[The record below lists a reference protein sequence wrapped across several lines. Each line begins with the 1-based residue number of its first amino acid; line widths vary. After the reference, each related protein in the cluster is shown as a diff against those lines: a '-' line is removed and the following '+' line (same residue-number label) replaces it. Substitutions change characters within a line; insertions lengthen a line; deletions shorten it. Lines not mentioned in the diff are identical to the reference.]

1 MADPK
6 VINYAGEQKIYNKEK
21 VDELLD
27 TKQDTL
33 VPDIVVQDSVNV
45 VTNSAVKAY
54 VDAETQ
60 RAETAEGDLN
70 DLNTTD
76 KSNLVA
82 AINEVKDS
90 AYTVDEHVTAGSTN
104 PVQNTGVK
112 EYVDAQDEATLQS
125 AKDYTDDKIGELEPG
140 DGSTVVELTGHL
152 GDLNNAAE
160 SLVTAINN
168 IDGRVEQ
175 NSLGIGALETSL
187 NQESTARIAGD
198 QALDTKITQVEQAK
212 QDKLTFDDTPTHSSN
227 NPVTSTGI
235 KDYVDEITGQLGDL
249 NNAAES
255 LVTAINQ
262 LDDRVGQ
269 NATSINDLNNNLAA
283 ELQARIDGDQALDT
297 KITQV
302 EQTKQNKLTFDD
314 TPTHSSNNPVT
325 STGIKDYVDE
335 ITGQLNDLNTPAESL
350 VTAINQLEGK
360 FKDPDDAMSDTSENA
375 VQNKVIKE
383 YIDDKDTTPA
393 EGSQKAVTSDG
404 IYKAIK
410 RSYVKVGDI
419 MDWPQ
424 FKTETRTMVSDSPFE
439 FTFNGLMHNVTVEP
453 KDVEFEIAD
462 NVPEGWKAMDGTAV
476 IDAADNQELA
486 DFFGGRNTTTDGK
499 IWIPYLPRKIIK
511 VAY

>member
-60 RAETAEGDLN
+60 RAESAEGDLN

-82 AINEVKDS
+82 AINEVKNS

-112 EYVDAQDEATLQS
+112 EYVDAQDGATLQS
-125 AKDYTDDKIGELEPG
+125 AKDYADDKIGELEPG

-152 GDLNNAAE
+152 GGLNNAAE

-187 NQESTARIAGD
+187 NQESAARIAGD

-212 QDKLTFDDTPTHSSN
+212 QDKLTFDDTPTHSSS

-235 KDYVDEITGQLGDL
+235 KDYI
-249 NNAAES
+249 
-255 LVTAINQ
+255 
-262 LDDRVGQ
+262 
-269 NATSINDLNNNLAA
+269 
-283 ELQARIDGDQALDT
+283 
-297 KITQV
+297 
-302 EQTKQNKLTFDD
+302 
-314 TPTHSSNNPVT
+314 
-325 STGIKDYVDE
+325 DE

-360 FKDPDDAMSDTSENA
+360 YKEPDNAMSDTSENA

-383 YIDDKDTTPA
+383 YIDDRDTTPT

-410 RSYVKVGDI
+410 KSYVKIGDI

-424 FKTETRTMVSDSPFE
+424 FKTETRTMISDNPFE
-439 FTFNGLMHNVTVEP
+439 FTFNGLVHNVAVEP
-453 KDVEFEIAD
+453 KDVELEIAD
-462 NVPEGWKAMDGTAV
+462 NVPEGWRAMDGSV
-476 IDAADNQELA
+476 ELDAATNKELA

>member
-33 VPDIVVQDSVNV
+33 VPDVVVQDSVNV

-60 RAETAEGDLN
+60 RAESAEGDLD

-125 AKDYTDDKIGELEPG
+125 AKGYTDDKIGELEPG

-152 GDLNNAAE
+152 DNLKNAAE

-175 NSLGIGALETSL
+175 SSLGIGALETSL
-187 NQESTARIAGD
+187 NQESAARIAGD

-249 NNAAES
+249 N
-255 LVTAINQ
+255 
-262 LDDRVGQ
+262 
-269 NATSINDLNNNLAA
+269 
-283 ELQARIDGDQALDT
+283 
-297 KITQV
+297 
-302 EQTKQNKLTFDD
+302 
-314 TPTHSSNNPVT
+314 
-325 STGIKDYVDE
+325 
-335 ITGQLNDLNTPAESL
+335 TPAESL

-360 FKDPDDAMSDTSENA
+360 YKDPDDAMSDISENA
-375 VQNKVIKE
+375 VQNKVIKA
-383 YIDDKDTTPA
+383 YVDDRDITPT
-393 EGSQKAVTSDG
+393 ENSEKAVTSDG
-404 IYKAIK
+404 IYKAIRK
-410 RSYVKVGDI
+410 AGVKIGDI

-424 FKTETRTMVSDSPFE
+424 FKTETRTMTSDNPFE
-439 FTFNGLMHNVTVEP
+439 FTFNGLVHNVAVEP
-453 KDVEFEIAD
+453 KDVELEIAD
-462 NVPEGWKAMDGTAV
+462 NVPEGWRAMDGSV
-476 IDAADNQELA
+476 ELDAATNQELA

>member
-6 VINYAGEQKIYNKEK
+6 VINYAGGQKIYNKEK

-60 RAETAEGDLN
+60 RAKSAEGGLADLK
-70 DLNTTD
+70 TTD

-112 EYVDAQDEATLQS
+112 EYVDAQDGATLQS

-152 GDLNNAAE
+152 GGLKNAAE

-168 IDGRVEQ
+168 TDGRVEQ

-187 NQESTARIAGD
+187 NQESAARIAGD

-249 NNAAES
+249 N
-255 LVTAINQ
+255 
-262 LDDRVGQ
+262 
-269 NATSINDLNNNLAA
+269 
-283 ELQARIDGDQALDT
+283 
-297 KITQV
+297 
-302 EQTKQNKLTFDD
+302 
-314 TPTHSSNNPVT
+314 
-325 STGIKDYVDE
+325 
-335 ITGQLNDLNTPAESL
+335 TPAESL

-360 FKDPDDAMSDTSENA
+360 YKEPDTAMSDTSENA

-383 YIDDKDTTPA
+383 YIDDRDTTPT
-393 EGSQKAVTSDG
+393 ENSEKAVTSDG
-404 IYKAIK
+404 VYKAIRK
-410 RSYVKVGDI
+410 AGVKIGEI
-419 MDWPQ
+419 IDWPQ
-424 FKTETRTMVSDSPFE
+424 FQIETRTMISDNPFE
-439 FTFNGLMHNVTVEP
+439 FTFNGLVHNVAVEP
-453 KDVEFEIAD
+453 KDVELEIAD
-462 NVPEGWKAMDGTAV
+462 NVPEGWKAMDGSV
-476 IDAADNQELA
+476 ELDAATNQELA

-499 IWIPYLPRKIIK
+499 IWIPYLPHKIIK

>member
-27 TKQDTL
+27 LKQDTL
-33 VPDIVVQDSVNV
+33 VPDIAVQDSVNV
-45 VTNSAVKAY
+45 VTNAAVKAY
-54 VDAETQ
+54 VDTETQ
-60 RAETAEGDLN
+60 RAKSAEGDLA
-70 DLNTTD
+70 DLKTTD

-112 EYVDAQDEATLQS
+112 EYVDAQDGATLQS
-125 AKDYTDDKIGELEPG
+125 AKDYTDNKIGELEPG
-140 DGSTVVELTGHL
+140 DGTAVVELTGHL
-152 GDLNNAAE
+152 GDLKNAAE

-175 NSLGIGALETSL
+175 NLLGTEALETSL
-187 NQESTARIAGD
+187 NQESAARIAGD

-249 NNAAES
+249 N
-255 LVTAINQ
+255 
-262 LDDRVGQ
+262 
-269 NATSINDLNNNLAA
+269 
-283 ELQARIDGDQALDT
+283 
-297 KITQV
+297 
-302 EQTKQNKLTFDD
+302 
-314 TPTHSSNNPVT
+314 
-325 STGIKDYVDE
+325 
-335 ITGQLNDLNTPAESL
+335 TPAESL

-360 FKDPDDAMSDTSENA
+360 YKEPDTTMSDTSENT
-375 VQNKVIKE
+375 VQNKVIKD
-383 YIDDKDTTPA
+383 YIDDRDTTPT

-404 IYKAIK
+404 VYKAIK
-410 RSYVKVGDI
+410 KSYVKIGDI
-419 MDWPQ
+419 MDWTQ
-424 FKTETRTMVSDSPFE
+424 FKTETRTMISDNPFE
-439 FTFNGLMHNVTVEP
+439 FTFNGLVHNVAVEP
-453 KDVEFEIAD
+453 KDVELEIAD
-462 NVPEGWKAMDGTAV
+462 NVPEGWRAMDGSV
-476 IDAADNQELA
+476 ELDAATNQELA
-486 DFFGGRNTTTDGK
+486 NFFGGRNTTTDGK

>member
-21 VDELLD
+21 VDELLNL
-27 TKQDTL
+27 KQDTL
-33 VPDIVVQDSVNV
+33 VPDITVQDSVNV
-45 VTNSAVKAY
+45 VTNAAVKAY
-54 VDAETQ
+54 VDTETQ
-60 RAETAEGDLN
+60 RAEATEGKLADLK
-70 DLNTTD
+70 TTD

-112 EYVDAQDEATLQS
+112 EYVDAQDAATLQA

-140 DGSTVVELTGHL
+140 DGTTVVELTGHL
-152 GDLNNAAE
+152 GALNNAAE

-175 NSLGIGALETSL
+175 NSLGIGALEASL
-187 NQESTARIAGD
+187 NQESAARIAGD

-249 NNAAES
+249 N
-255 LVTAINQ
+255 
-262 LDDRVGQ
+262 
-269 NATSINDLNNNLAA
+269 
-283 ELQARIDGDQALDT
+283 
-297 KITQV
+297 
-302 EQTKQNKLTFDD
+302 
-314 TPTHSSNNPVT
+314 
-325 STGIKDYVDE
+325 
-335 ITGQLNDLNTPAESL
+335 TPAESL
-350 VTAINQLEGK
+350 VTAVNQLEGK
-360 FKDPDDAMSDTSENA
+360 YKEPDTTMSDTSENA
-375 VQNKVIKE
+375 VQNKVIKA
-383 YIDDKDTTPA
+383 YVDDKDTTPT
-393 EGSQKAVTSDG
+393 EGSEKAVTSDG

-410 RSYVKVGDI
+410 KSYVKIGDI

-424 FKTETRTMVSDSPFE
+424 FKTETRTMSSDNPFE
-439 FTFNGLMHNVTVEP
+439 FTFNGLVHRVAVEP

-462 NVPEGWKAMDGTAV
+462 NVPEGWRAMDGSV
-476 IDAADNQELA
+476 ELDAATNKELA
-486 DFFGGRNTTTDGK
+486 DFFGGRNTTEDGK
-499 IWIPYLPRKIIK
+499 IWIPYLPHKIIK

>member
-6 VINYAGEQKIYNKEK
+6 VINSAGEQKIYNKEK

-54 VDAETQ
+54 VDTETQ
-60 RAETAEGDLN
+60 RAKSVEGDLA
-70 DLNTTD
+70 DLKTTD

-112 EYVDAQDEATLQS
+112 EYVDVQDGATLQS

-140 DGSTVVELTGHL
+140 DGTTVVELTGHL
-152 GDLNNAAE
+152 GDLKNAAE

-168 IDGRVEQ
+168 IDDHVEQ
-175 NSLGIGALETSL
+175 NSLGIGALEASL
-187 NQESTARIAGD
+187 NQESAARIAGD
-198 QALDTKITQVEQAK
+198 QALDTKITQVEQTK

-249 NNAAES
+249 N
-255 LVTAINQ
+255 
-262 LDDRVGQ
+262 
-269 NATSINDLNNNLAA
+269 
-283 ELQARIDGDQALDT
+283 
-297 KITQV
+297 
-302 EQTKQNKLTFDD
+302 
-314 TPTHSSNNPVT
+314 
-325 STGIKDYVDE
+325 
-335 ITGQLNDLNTPAESL
+335 TPAESL
-350 VTAINQLEGK
+350 VTAINQLDGK
-360 FKDPDDAMSDTSENA
+360 FKDPDDAMSDISENA

-383 YIDDKDTTPA
+383 YIDDRDATPT
-393 EGSQKAVTSDG
+393 ENSEKAVTSDG
-404 IYKAIK
+404 IYKAIRK
-410 RSYVKVGDI
+410 AGVKIGDI
-419 MDWPQ
+419 IDWPQ
-424 FKTETRTMVSDSPFE
+424 FKTETRTMTSDNPFE
-439 FTFNGLMHNVTVEP
+439 FTFNGLVHNVAVEP
-453 KDVEFEIAD
+453 KDVELEIAD
-462 NVPEGWKAMDGTAV
+462 NVPEGWRAMDGSV
-476 IDAADNQELA
+476 ELDAATNQELA
-486 DFFGGRNTTTDGK
+486 NFFGGRNTTTDGK

>member
-33 VPDIVVQDSVNV
+33 VPDVVVQDSVNV
-45 VTNSAVKAY
+45 VTNSAIKAY

-60 RAETAEGDLN
+60 RAESAEGKLA

-112 EYVDAQDEATLQS
+112 EYVDAQDTATLQA
-125 AKDYTDDKIGELEPG
+125 AKEYTDDKIGELEPG
-140 DGSTVVELTGHL
+140 DGSTVAELTGHL

-187 NQESTARIAGD
+187 NQESAARIAGD

-212 QDKLTFDDTPTHSSN
+212 QNKLTFDDTPTHSSN

-249 NNAAES
+249 N
-255 LVTAINQ
+255 
-262 LDDRVGQ
+262 
-269 NATSINDLNNNLAA
+269 
-283 ELQARIDGDQALDT
+283 
-297 KITQV
+297 
-302 EQTKQNKLTFDD
+302 
-314 TPTHSSNNPVT
+314 
-325 STGIKDYVDE
+325 
-335 ITGQLNDLNTPAESL
+335 TPAESL
-350 VTAINQLEGK
+350 VTAINQLDGK

-375 VQNKVIKE
+375 VQNKVIKA
-383 YIDDKDTTPA
+383 YVDDRDTTPT
-393 EGSQKAVTSDG
+393 EGSQKTVTSDG

-410 RSYVKVGDI
+410 KSYVKIGDI

-424 FKTETRTMVSDSPFE
+424 FKTETRTMISDNPFE
-439 FTFNGLMHNVTVEP
+439 FTFNGLVHNVAVEP
-453 KDVEFEIAD
+453 KDIEFEIAD
-462 NVPEGWKAMDGTAV
+462 NVPEGWRAMDGSV
-476 IDAADNQELA
+476 ELDATTNKELA

>member
-21 VDELLD
+21 VDELLA

-54 VDAETQ
+54 VDTETQ
-60 RAETAEGDLN
+60 RAKSAEGDLA
-70 DLNTTD
+70 DLKTTD

-112 EYVDAQDEATLQS
+112 EYVDAQDGVTLQS
-125 AKDYTDDKIGELEPG
+125 AKDYTNGKIGELEPG
-140 DGSTVVELTGHL
+140 DGATVVELTGHL
-152 GDLNNAAE
+152 GDLKNAAE

-168 IDGRVEQ
+168 IDDRVEQ

-187 NQESTARIAGD
+187 NQESAARIAGD

-249 NNAAES
+249 N
-255 LVTAINQ
+255 
-262 LDDRVGQ
+262 
-269 NATSINDLNNNLAA
+269 
-283 ELQARIDGDQALDT
+283 
-297 KITQV
+297 
-302 EQTKQNKLTFDD
+302 
-314 TPTHSSNNPVT
+314 
-325 STGIKDYVDE
+325 
-335 ITGQLNDLNTPAESL
+335 TPAESL

-360 FKDPDDAMSDTSENA
+360 YKEPDAAMSDTSENA

-383 YIDDKDTTPA
+383 YIDDRDTTPT
-393 EGSQKAVTSDG
+393 ENSEKAVTSDG

-410 RSYVKVGDI
+410 KSYVKIGDI
-419 MDWPQ
+419 MAWPQ
-424 FKTETRTMVSDSPFE
+424 FKTETRTMTSDNPFE
-439 FTFNGLMHNVTVEP
+439 FTFNGLVHNVAVEP
-453 KDVEFEIAD
+453 KDVELEIAD
-462 NVPEGWKAMDGTAV
+462 NVPEGWRAMDGSV
-476 IDAADNQELA
+476 ELDAATNQELA
-486 DFFGGRNTTTDGK
+486 NFFGGRNTTTDGK

>member
-1 MADPK
+1 MSDPK

-27 TKQDTL
+27 LKQDTL
-33 VPDIVVQDSVNV
+33 VPDITVQDSVNV
-45 VTNSAVKAY
+45 VTNAAVKAY

-60 RAETAEGDLN
+60 RAESAEGDLN
-70 DLNTTD
+70 DLKTTN

-90 AYTVDEHVTAGSTN
+90 AYTVDEHVTAGSIN

-112 EYVDAQDEATLQS
+112 EYVDAQDGAALQA
-125 AKDYTDDKIGELEPG
+125 AKGYTDDKIGELEPG
-140 DGSTVVELTGHL
+140 DGTTVVELTGHL

-212 QDKLTFDDTPTHSSN
+212 QDKLTFDDTPTHSSS

-249 NNAAES
+249 N
-255 LVTAINQ
+255 
-262 LDDRVGQ
+262 
-269 NATSINDLNNNLAA
+269 
-283 ELQARIDGDQALDT
+283 
-297 KITQV
+297 
-302 EQTKQNKLTFDD
+302 
-314 TPTHSSNNPVT
+314 
-325 STGIKDYVDE
+325 
-335 ITGQLNDLNTPAESL
+335 TPAESL

-360 FKDPDDAMSDTSENA
+360 YKEPDTAMSDTSENT

-383 YIDDKDTTPA
+383 YIDDRDTTPT

-404 IYKAIK
+404 IHKAIK
-410 RSYVKVGDI
+410 RSYVKIGEI

-424 FKTETRTMVSDSPFE
+424 FKTETRTMISDNPFE
-439 FTFNGLMHNVTVEP
+439 FTFNGLVHNVAVEP
-453 KDVEFEIAD
+453 KDVELEIAD

-486 DFFGGRNTTTDGK
+486 NFFGGRNTTTDGK

>member
-6 VINYAGEQKIYNKEK
+6 VINYAGGQKIYNKEK
-21 VDELLD
+21 VDELLA

-45 VTNSAVKAY
+45 VTNSAVKTY

-60 RAETAEGDLN
+60 RAEATEGKLA

-112 EYVDAQDEATLQS
+112 EYVDAQDAATLQS

-152 GDLNNAAE
+152 GGLKNAAE

-175 NSLGIGALETSL
+175 NATSINNL
-187 NQESTARIAGD
+187 NNDLAAEQQARIAGD

-212 QDKLTFDDTPTHSSN
+212 QDKLTFDDTPTHGSD

-249 NNAAES
+249 N
-255 LVTAINQ
+255 
-262 LDDRVGQ
+262 
-269 NATSINDLNNNLAA
+269 
-283 ELQARIDGDQALDT
+283 
-297 KITQV
+297 
-302 EQTKQNKLTFDD
+302 
-314 TPTHSSNNPVT
+314 
-325 STGIKDYVDE
+325 
-335 ITGQLNDLNTPAESL
+335 TPAESL

-360 FKDPDDAMSDTSENA
+360 YKEPDATMSDTSENA
-375 VQNKVIKE
+375 VQNKVIKA
-383 YIDDKDTTPA
+383 YVDDKDTTPT
-393 EGSQKAVTSDG
+393 ENSEKAVTSDG

-410 RSYVKVGDI
+410 KSYVKIGDI

-424 FKTETRTMVSDSPFE
+424 FKTETRTMISDNPFE
-439 FTFNGLMHNVTVEP
+439 FTFNGLVHNVAVEP
-453 KDVEFEIAD
+453 KDVELEIAD
-462 NVPEGWKAMDGTAV
+462 NVPEGWRAMDGSV
-476 IDAADNQELA
+476 ELDAATNQELA
-486 DFFGGRNTTTDGK
+486 DFFGGRNTTEDGK

>member
-21 VDELLD
+21 VDELLA

-33 VPDIVVQDSVNV
+33 VPDITVQDSVNV
-45 VTNSAVKAY
+45 VTNAAVKAY
-54 VDAETQ
+54 VDTETQ
-60 RAETAEGDLN
+60 RAEATEGKLADLK
-70 DLNTTD
+70 TTD

-112 EYVDAQDEATLQS
+112 EYVDAQDAATLQS

-152 GDLNNAAE
+152 GGLKNAAE

-168 IDGRVEQ
+168 IDGRVEH
-175 NSLGIGALETSL
+175 NLLGIEALETSL
-187 NQESTARIAGD
+187 NQESAARIAGD

-249 NNAAES
+249 N
-255 LVTAINQ
+255 
-262 LDDRVGQ
+262 
-269 NATSINDLNNNLAA
+269 
-283 ELQARIDGDQALDT
+283 
-297 KITQV
+297 
-302 EQTKQNKLTFDD
+302 
-314 TPTHSSNNPVT
+314 
-325 STGIKDYVDE
+325 
-335 ITGQLNDLNTPAESL
+335 TPAESL
-350 VTAINQLEGK
+350 VTAINQLDGK
-360 FKDPDDAMSDTSENA
+360 FKDPDDVMSDTSKNA

-383 YIDDKDTTPA
+383 YIDARDTTPT

-410 RSYVKVGDI
+410 KSYVKIGDI

-424 FKTETRTMVSDSPFE
+424 FKTETRTMISDNPFE
-439 FTFNGLMHNVTVEP
+439 FTFNGLVHNVAVEP
-453 KDVEFEIAD
+453 KDVELEIAD
-462 NVPEGWKAMDGTAV
+462 NVPEGWRAMDGSV
-476 IDAADNQELA
+476 ELNAATNQELA
-486 DFFGGRNTTTDGK
+486 DFFGGRNTTKDGK
-499 IWIPYLPRKIIK
+499 IWIPYLPHKIIK

>member
-33 VPDIVVQDSVNV
+33 VPDVVVQDSVNV

-60 RAETAEGDLN
+60 RAESAEGDLD

-125 AKDYTDDKIGELEPG
+125 AKGYTDDKIGELEPG
-140 DGSTVVELTGHL
+140 DGTTVVELTGHL

-168 IDGRVEQ
+168 IDDRVEQ
-175 NSLGIGALETSL
+175 SSLGIGALETSL
-187 NQESTARIAGD
+187 NQESAARIAGD

-212 QDKLTFDDTPTHSSN
+212 QDKLTFDDTPMHSSN

-249 NNAAES
+249 N
-255 LVTAINQ
+255 
-262 LDDRVGQ
+262 
-269 NATSINDLNNNLAA
+269 
-283 ELQARIDGDQALDT
+283 
-297 KITQV
+297 
-302 EQTKQNKLTFDD
+302 
-314 TPTHSSNNPVT
+314 
-325 STGIKDYVDE
+325 
-335 ITGQLNDLNTPAESL
+335 TPAESL

-360 FKDPDDAMSDTSENA
+360 YKDPDDAMSDISENA
-375 VQNKVIKE
+375 VQNKVIKA
-383 YIDDKDTTPA
+383 YVDDRDITPT
-393 EGSQKAVTSDG
+393 ENSEKAVTSDG
-404 IYKAIK
+404 IYKAIRK
-410 RSYVKVGDI
+410 AGVKIGDI

-424 FKTETRTMVSDSPFE
+424 FKTETRTMTSDNPFE
-439 FTFNGLMHNVTVEP
+439 FTFNGLVHNVAVEP
-453 KDVEFEIAD
+453 KDVELEIAD
-462 NVPEGWKAMDGTAV
+462 NVPEGWKAMDGSV
-476 IDAADNQELA
+476 ELDAATNQELA

>member
-27 TKQDTL
+27 LKQDTL
-33 VPDIVVQDSVNV
+33 VPDVVVQDSVNV

-60 RAETAEGDLN
+60 RAESAEGDLN

-112 EYVDAQDEATLQS
+112 EYVDAQDEVTLKS
-125 AKDYTDDKIGELEPG
+125 AKGYTDDKIGELEPG
-140 DGSTVVELTGHL
+140 DGSAVVELTGHL
-152 GDLNNAAE
+152 GDLNNTAE

-198 QALDTKITQVEQAK
+198 QTLDTKITQVEQAK
-212 QDKLTFDDTPTHSSN
+212 QDKLTFDDTPTHSSI

-235 KDYVDEITGQLGDL
+235 KDYVDEITGQLDDL
-249 NNAAES
+249 S
-255 LVTAINQ
+255 
-262 LDDRVGQ
+262 
-269 NATSINDLNNNLAA
+269 
-283 ELQARIDGDQALDT
+283 
-297 KITQV
+297 
-302 EQTKQNKLTFDD
+302 
-314 TPTHSSNNPVT
+314 
-325 STGIKDYVDE
+325 
-335 ITGQLNDLNTPAESL
+335 TPAESL
-350 VTAINQLEGK
+350 VTAINQLESK
-360 FKDPDDAMSDTSENA
+360 YKEPDTAMSDTSENA

-383 YIDDKDTTPA
+383 YIDNRDTTPT
-393 EGSQKAVTSDG
+393 ENSEKAVTSDG
-404 IYKAIK
+404 IYKAIRK
-410 RSYVKVGDI
+410 AGVKIGEI

-424 FKTETRTMVSDSPFE
+424 FQIETRNMVSDNPFE
-439 FTFNGLMHNVTVEP
+439 FTFNGLVYKVVVKP
-453 KDVEFEIAD
+453 KDVGLEIAD
-462 NVPEGWKAMDGTAV
+462 NVPEGWRAMDGSV
-476 IDAADNQELA
+476 ELDAATNQELA
-486 DFFGGRNTTTDGK
+486 DFFGGRNTTEDGK

>member
-6 VINYAGEQKIYNKEK
+6 VINYAGGQKIYNKEK

-27 TKQDTL
+27 LKQDTL
-33 VPDIVVQDSVNV
+33 VPDIAVQDSVNV
-45 VTNSAVKAY
+45 VTNAAVKAY

-60 RAETAEGDLN
+60 RAESAEGNLN
-70 DLNTTD
+70 DLATTD

-125 AKDYTDDKIGELEPG
+125 AKGYTDNKIGELEPG
-140 DGSTVVELTGHL
+140 DGTTVVELTGHL
-152 GDLNNAAE
+152 GGLNNAAE

-175 NSLGIGALETSL
+175 NLLGIEALETSL
-187 NQESTARIAGD
+187 NQESAARIAGD
-198 QALDTKITQVEQAK
+198 QVLDTKITQVEQAK
-212 QDKLTFDDTPTHSSN
+212 QNKLTFDDTPAHGSD

-249 NNAAES
+249 N
-255 LVTAINQ
+255 
-262 LDDRVGQ
+262 
-269 NATSINDLNNNLAA
+269 
-283 ELQARIDGDQALDT
+283 
-297 KITQV
+297 
-302 EQTKQNKLTFDD
+302 
-314 TPTHSSNNPVT
+314 
-325 STGIKDYVDE
+325 
-335 ITGQLNDLNTPAESL
+335 TPAESL
-350 VTAINQLEGK
+350 VTAINQLDGR
-360 FKDPDDAMSDTSENA
+360 FKDPDTAMSDTSENA

-383 YIDDKDTTPA
+383 YIDDRDTTPT

-410 RSYVKVGDI
+410 KSYVKIGDI

-424 FKTETRTMVSDSPFE
+424 FKTETRTMISDNPFE
-439 FTFNGLMHNVTVEP
+439 FTFNGLVHNVAVEP
-453 KDVEFEIAD
+453 KDVELEIAD
-462 NVPEGWKAMDGTAV
+462 NVPEGWRAMDGSV
-476 IDAADNQELA
+476 ELDAATNQELA
-486 DFFGGRNTTTDGK
+486 NFFGGRNTTTDGK

>member
-33 VPDIVVQDSVNV
+33 VPDVVVQDSVNV

-60 RAETAEGDLN
+60 RAESVEGDLN
-70 DLNTTD
+70 GLKTTD

-152 GDLNNAAE
+152 DDLNNAAA
-160 SLVTAINN
+160 SLVTAINQL
-168 IDGRVEQ
+168 DGRVKQ

-187 NQESTARIAGD
+187 NQESAARIAGD

-227 NPVTSTGI
+227 NPVTSTGV
-235 KDYVDEITGQLGDL
+235 KDYVDEITGQLD
-249 NNAAES
+249 
-255 LVTAINQ
+255 
-262 LDDRVGQ
+262 
-269 NATSINDLNNNLAA
+269 
-283 ELQARIDGDQALDT
+283 
-297 KITQV
+297 
-302 EQTKQNKLTFDD
+302 
-314 TPTHSSNNPVT
+314 
-325 STGIKDYVDE
+325 
-335 ITGQLNDLNTPAESL
+335 DLNTPAESL
-350 VTAINQLEGK
+350 VTAINQLDGK
-360 FKDPDDAMSDTSENA
+360 FKDPDAAMSDTSENA

-383 YIDDKDTTPA
+383 YIDDRDTTPT

-410 RSYVKVGDI
+410 KSYVKIGDT

-424 FKTETRTMVSDSPFE
+424 FKNETRTMISDNPFE
-439 FTFNGLMHNVTVEP
+439 FTFNGLVHRVAVEP
-453 KDVEFEIAD
+453 KDVELEIAY
-462 NVPEGWKAMDGTAV
+462 NVPEGWRAMDGSV
-476 IDAADNQELA
+476 ELDAATNQELA

>member
-6 VINYAGEQKIYNKEK
+6 VINYAGGQKIYNAEK
-21 VDELLD
+21 VDQEID
-27 TKQDTL
+27 TKVIAAVDPL
-33 VPDIVVQDSVNV
+33 SDSL
-45 VTNSAVKAY
+45 
-54 VDAETQ
+54 DAEII
-60 RAETAEGDLN
+60 RATSTDGKLTDLK
-70 DLNTTD
+70 TID
-76 KSNLVA
+76 KSSLVA

-112 EYVDAQDEATLQS
+112 EYVDAQDAATLHS
-125 AKDYTDDKIGELEPG
+125 AKDYTDAIVGELEPG

-175 NSLGIGALETSL
+175 NTTNITNL
-187 NQESTARIAGD
+187 NSDLAAEQQARITGD

-235 KDYVDEITGQLGDL
+235 KDYVDEITGQLDDL
-249 NNAAES
+249 NTPAES
-255 LVTAINQ
+255 LVTAINNI
-262 LDDRVGQ
+262 DGRVEQ
-269 NATSINDLNNNLAA
+269 NLLGIGALETSLNQESA
-283 ELQARIDGDQALDT
+283 ARIAGDQTLDT

-302 EQTKQNKLTFDD
+302 EQAKQDKLTFDD

-325 STGIKDYVDE
+325 SSGIKDYVDE
-335 ITGQLNDLNTPAESL
+335 ITGQLGDLNTPAESL

-360 FKDPDDAMSDTSENA
+360 YKEPDTAMSDTSENA

-383 YIDDKDTTPA
+383 YIDDRDTIPT

-410 RSYVKVGDI
+410 KSYVKIGDI

-424 FKTETRTMVSDSPFE
+424 FKTETRTMISDNPFE
-439 FTFNGLMHNVTVEP
+439 FTFNGLVHNVAVEP
-453 KDVEFEIAD
+453 KDVELEIAD
-462 NVPEGWKAMDGTAV
+462 NVPEGWRAMDGSV
-476 IDAADNQELA
+476 ELDAATNKELA
-486 DFFGGRNTTTDGK
+486 DFFGGRNTTEDGK

>member
-1 MADPK
+1 MADPRI
-6 VINYAGEQKIYNKEK
+6 INYAGDQKIYNKEK
-21 VDELLD
+21 VDELLG

-33 VPDIVVQDSVNV
+33 VPDIAVQDSSNV
-45 VTNSAVKAY
+45 VTNAAVKAY

-60 RAETAEGDLN
+60 RAEAKEGDLT

-125 AKDYTDDKIGELEPG
+125 AKGYTNDKIGELDTV
-140 DGSTVVELTGHL
+140 DGTTVVELTGHL
-152 GDLNNAAE
+152 SDLNSAAE

-187 NQESTARIAGD
+187 NQESAARIAGD

-249 NNAAES
+249 N
-255 LVTAINQ
+255 
-262 LDDRVGQ
+262 
-269 NATSINDLNNNLAA
+269 
-283 ELQARIDGDQALDT
+283 
-297 KITQV
+297 
-302 EQTKQNKLTFDD
+302 
-314 TPTHSSNNPVT
+314 
-325 STGIKDYVDE
+325 
-335 ITGQLNDLNTPAESL
+335 TPAESL
-350 VTAINQLEGK
+350 VTAINQLGEK
-360 FKDPDDAMSDTSENA
+360 YKDPDTIMSGTSENA

-383 YIDDKDTTPA
+383 YIDDRDTTPT
-393 EGSQKAVTSDG
+393 ENSKKAVISDG
-404 IYKAIK
+404 IYKAIRK
-410 RSYVKVGDI
+410 AGVKIGDI

-424 FKTETRTMVSDSPFE
+424 FHIEKRVMVSDNPFE
-439 FTFNGLMHNVTVEP
+439 FTFNGSVHNIAVEP
-453 KDVEFEIAD
+453 KDVELEIAD
-462 NVPEGWKAMDGTAV
+462 NVPEGWKAMDGLV
-476 IDAADNQELA
+476 ELDADTNQGLA
-486 DFFGGRNTTTDGK
+486 DFFGGRNTTEDGK

>member
-1 MADPK
+1 MADPRI
-6 VINYAGEQKIYNKEK
+6 INYAGGQKIYNKEK

-33 VPDIVVQDSVNV
+33 IPDIVVQDSVNV

-54 VDAETQ
+54 VDTETQ
-60 RAETAEGDLN
+60 RAESAEGNLN
-70 DLNTTD
+70 DLATTD
-76 KSNLVA
+76 KSSLVA

-125 AKDYTDDKIGELEPG
+125 AKGYTDDKIGELKPG

-152 GDLNNAAE
+152 DNLNNAAE

-168 IDGRVEQ
+168 ESDRVTIIENKSVTLDNDLAAERQ
-175 NSLGIGALETSL
+175 
-187 NQESTARIAGD
+187 ARIAGD
-198 QALDTKITQVEQAK
+198 QILDTKITQVEQAK

-249 NNAAES
+249 N
-255 LVTAINQ
+255 
-262 LDDRVGQ
+262 
-269 NATSINDLNNNLAA
+269 
-283 ELQARIDGDQALDT
+283 
-297 KITQV
+297 
-302 EQTKQNKLTFDD
+302 
-314 TPTHSSNNPVT
+314 
-325 STGIKDYVDE
+325 
-335 ITGQLNDLNTPAESL
+335 TPAESL
-350 VTAINQLEGK
+350 VTAINQLDGK
-360 FKDPDDAMSDTSENA
+360 FKDPDDAMSDTSKNA

-383 YIDDKDTTPA
+383 YIDDRDTTPT

-404 IYKAIK
+404 VYKAIK
-410 RSYVKVGDI
+410 KSYVKIGDI
-419 MDWPQ
+419 IDWPQ
-424 FKTETRTMVSDSPFE
+424 FKTETRTMISDNPFE
-439 FTFNGLMHNVTVEP
+439 FTFNGLVHKVAVEP
-453 KDVEFEIAD
+453 KDVELEIAD
-462 NVPEGWKAMDGTAV
+462 NVPEGWRAMDGSV
-476 IDAADNQELA
+476 ELDAATNQELA
-486 DFFGGRNTTTDGK
+486 NFFGGRNTTTDGK